1 MSFEQ
6 KVVERMFLFHLHRN
20 EKISEVFKK
29 DDIVIEF
36 YLDLYNENSF
46 RVRYNTPKSF
56 TNFLFAIDNS
66 IGDESEKI
74 KINTEKLKM
83 ALSFY

>member
-6 KVVERMFLFHLHRN
+6 TVVERMFLGMKQKNKEIR
-20 EKISEVFKK
+20 EVFKK

-36 YLDLYNENSF
+36 YIDLYNGNSF
-46 RVRYNTPKSF
+46 RVEYNTPKSF

-66 IGDESEKI
+66 ISDETKKI

-83 ALSFY
+83 ALFCC